1 MESGGRVSGAIL
13 SRLGGVPS
21 AVEELWSVTAPG
33 RAGFYGLTPRVWG
46 TQAASTGIIFAVP
59 GPDAEPIAS
68 QFVFLHCHPSFLFSW
83 GSA

>member
-33 RAGFYGLTPRVWG
+33 QAGFYGLSPGVG
-46 TQAASTGIIFAVP
+46 STGHIHRDNICCTW
-59 GPDAEPIAS
+59 S
-68 QFVFLHCHPSFLFSW
+68 
-83 GSA
+83 